1 MRPGLDRHRDRQPD
15 GARPLRRPRRRARVG
30 RHVRIRPLMTGRLAG
45 KTCLVTASG
54 QGIGRATAARFLDEG
69 ARVVAT
75 DLDEAALAGLAGAET
90 RRLDVTDAAAI
101 AALFAE
107 MPRFDV
113 VFNCAGYVHQGSIL
127 NCDDEDWR
135 ASWDVNVTA
144 MFRICKAVLP
154 GMLAQG
160 RGSIVNMAS
169 VASSIKGV
177 PNRFA
182 YGATKAAVIGL
193 TRSIA
198 ADFVGQGVRC
208 NAIAPG
214 TVASPS
220 LRARMA
226 ALPGDPEAVLKSFV
240 DRQPMGRLGAP
251 DEVAS
256 LAVYL
261 ASDESSFT
269 TGAVHVIDGGWTA

>member
-1 MRPGLDRHRDRQPD
+1 
-15 GARPLRRPRRRARVG
+15 
-30 RHVRIRPLMTGRLAG
+30 MTGRLAG
-45 KTCLVTASG
+45 KTCLITAAG
-54 QGIGRATAARFLDEG
+54 QGIGRATTERFIAEG
-69 ARVVAT
+69 ATVVAT
-75 DLDEAALAGLAGAET
+75 DIDEGALVGLAAAET
-90 RRLDVTDAAAI
+90 RRLDVTDPTAI
-101 AALFAE
+101 ATLFAAT
-107 MPRFDV
+107 PGFDV

-127 NCDDEDWR
+127 DCGDDDWR
-135 ASWDVNVTA
+135 NSWDVNVTA
-144 MFRICKAVLP
+144 MFRICKAALP

-226 ALPGDPEAVLKSFV
+226 ALPGDPDAVLKSFV

-251 DEVAS
+251 DEVAA

-269 TGAVHVIDGGWTA
+269 TGAVHIIDGGWTA

>member
-1 MRPGLDRHRDRQPD
+1 
-15 GARPLRRPRRRARVG
+15 
-30 RHVRIRPLMTGRLAG
+30 MTGRIAG
-45 KTCLVTASG
+45 KTCLITAAG
-54 QGIGRATAARFLDEG
+54 QGIGRATAERFIAEG

-75 DLDEAALAGLAGAET
+75 DIDEAALAGLTGAEP
-90 RRLDVTDAAAI
+90 RRLDVTDPSAI
-101 AALFAE
+101 ATLFAA
-107 MPRFDV
+107 MPSFDV

-127 NCDDEDWR
+127 DCDEDAWR
-135 ASWDVNVTA
+135 ASWDINVTG

-154 GMLAQG
+154 GMLARG

-198 ADFVGQGVRC
+198 ADFVSQGVRC

-220 LRARMA
+220 LKARMA

-251 DEVAS
+251 DEVAA

-261 ASDESSFT
+261 ASDESAFT